1 MLNILIVSIMI
12 GGWGFGRLFR
22 YVKLPSAVGML
33 VWGILFGIIIR
44 KGWFGEIL
52 NGYGLVLLKQ
62 IEPFLKS
69 LALVVILLRGGL
81 GISREALNRH
91 GWTAFFLSWLPA
103 LFEMGGLTLLLHFG
117 MGFSW
122 QVALLTA
129 AILSA
134 VSLAVVVPA
143 MLELKQSGIG
153 KKKDIPT
160 LVLAASSL
168 DNVVA
173 VTMFSLV
180 LQFISGNNQDITRA
194 LWVFPWSIGMGI
206 ILGGIVGWGL
216 SLFFEKNYTKIRA
229 TEKAI
234 IILMFSL
241 MAIQVGDILHVSSLV
256 TIVMI
261 GFILLERS
269 PKVAHEIARKMN
281 VLWVAAEIILFVLV
295 GMAVDINKVF
305 SLGLAGIGIIFGGLA
320 FRSLGV
326 VIATARTH
334 ASWKEKLFCIIA
346 YLPKATVQAALGS
359 VPLAYGIVGG
369 ETILALAVAAIVITA
384 PLGAYLVERFSV
396 PLLHVDLGEK
406 GGR

>member
-1 MLNILIVSIMI
+1 MLNILVVSMMI

-22 YVKLPSAVGML
+22 YARLPAAVGML
-33 VWGILFGIIIR
+33 TWGILLGAIIR
-44 KGWFGEIL
+44 QGWFWGTL
-52 NGYGLVLLKQ
+52 GGDGLTILKQ

-91 GWTAFFLSWLPA
+91 GWTAFFLSWMPA

-122 QVALLTA
+122 GISLLTA

-143 MLELKQSGIG
+143 MLDLKQAGIG

-180 LQFISGNNQDITRA
+180 LQFVSDGNRDITRVV
-194 LWVFPWSIGMGI
+194 WVFPWSIGMGVV
-206 ILGGIVGWGL
+206 LGGLLGWGL
-216 SLFFEKNYTKIRA
+216 SLFFEKNYTRIRA

-234 IILMFSL
+234 VMVMFAL
-241 MAIQVGDILHVSSLV
+241 MAIQVGDILHVSALV
-256 TIVMI
+256 AIVMM

-269 PKVAHEIARKMN
+269 PRVAHEIARKMN
-281 VLWVAAEIILFVLV
+281 VLWVAAEIVLFVLV
-295 GMAVDINKVF
+295 GMAVDITHVF
-305 SLGLAGIGIIFGGLA
+305 SLGLVGVGIIFGGLV

-326 VIATARTH
+326 LVATSRTH
-334 ASWKEKLFCIIA
+334 ATVKEKLFCIIA

-359 VPLAYGIVGG
+359 VPLAYGIAGG

-384 PLGAYLVERFSV
+384 PLGAYLVERFSI
-396 PLLHVDLGEK
+396 PLLDVDLGEK
-406 GGR
+406 AGH